1 MNNRF
6 RRHMKRLGLAALG
19 LLAASFVWFKP
30 AAPAATEPWIPTVP
44 VQWDEHYARVP
55 DWSQL
60 TFTNLPPL
68 LSGGAVDIPGEITRS
83 LGYDP
88 SRIWQAGQSVAE
100 VLKLGDFQTSLYP
113 QLFNLQTLS
122 RFAQLDL
129 NQVALGAL
137 ELVGWQR
144 VEDLVSA
151 IPGLGNLRLDQVP
164 PLDALIS
171 GVLPVSSLQGLNGN
185 DLTLSNLLAEFP
197 DLGQLSLGQLGSQL
211 NVFAL
216 TDIPGLTGISLQNFR
231 DWGNSTIGGVPGL
244 ASVPLDQMP
253 NPLSGAGAIGQID
266 MVYGQAETQRQTTI
280 SGSKQAGFQV
290 PCADSCAHV
299 EFAGTPGLHGKQWIS
314 GQVQQVPGG
323 EGFLSFVNGGQEPTG
338 RHPFGDAFKVAL
350 WDVDESFGTV
360 STALFFRMCQR
371 GGFLTPDLGCTP
383 YFIGPVPFMTY
394 RETDFMLVGALEGG
408 SGGQAASSL
417 PKLSASPGALTQS
430 ISQND
435 QSLADDLNNLQPCGP
450 SKGGLDLGALST
462 AIATFSRY
470 PTAIGP
476 YGCDAQ
482 GHCGRRLGQYPLMS
496 YQPEVQAMVKSQPG
510 GQDFL
515 NRVESGAE
523 VNADEVERFLP
534 TATQTHLVKESLQ
547 SIAQQAQRE
556 GLSDTAL
563 VERIGQQYFGGSG
576 VPMDGT
582 VADIQGQV
590 FLNPQTASLSQAYA
604 QAQGCMAQGGGQ
616 G

>member
-1 MNNRF
+1 MA
-6 RRHMKRLGLAALG
+6 LVALG
-19 LLAASFVWFKP
+19 LIAASLIWFNP
-30 AAPAATEPWIPTVP
+30 APQAATEPWIPTVP
-44 VQWDEHYARVP
+44 VQWDEQYARVP

-60 TFTNLPPL
+60 TFSNLPPL
-68 LSGGAVDIPGEITRS
+68 LSSGAVEILGDLVSS

-113 QLFNLQTLS
+113 QLFNLQTL
-122 RFAQLDL
+122 AQMGQIDL
-129 NQVALGAL
+129 SQVALSAL
-137 ELVGWQR
+137 EMVGWQR

-164 PLDALIS
+164 PLETLIS
-171 GVLPVSSLQGLNGN
+171 EVLPASSIQGLDGN
-185 DLTLSNLLAEFP
+185 DLTLSSLLTEFP
-197 DLGQLSLGQLGSQL
+197 DLGQLNLGQLSEQL
-211 NVFAL
+211 NSFAL

-253 NPLSGAGAIGQID
+253 NPLSGVGAIGQID

-290 PCADSCAHV
+290 PCEESCAHV
-299 EFAGTPGLHGKQWIS
+299 EFAGIPGLHGKQWIS

-350 WDVDESFGTV
+350 WDVDESSGTV

-394 RETDFMLVGALEGG
+394 KETDFMLVGAVDGG

-417 PKLSASPGALTQS
+417 PVVSTSLDGLSQPASQRAQPQAVDLTG
-430 ISQND
+430 
-435 QSLADDLNNLQPCGP
+435 LQPCEP
-450 SKGGLDLGALST
+450 SNGELDLGALST
-462 AIATFSRY
+462 AISTLSRY

-476 YGCDAQ
+476 YGCDIQ
-482 GHCGRRLGQYPLMS
+482 GHCGRRLGPYPLMS
-496 YQPEVQAMVKSQPG
+496 YQPEVQAMIAAQPG
-510 GQDFL
+510 GQEFL

-534 TATQTHLVKESLQ
+534 SATQTHLVKESLQ
-547 SIAQQAQRE
+547 VIAEQAQVE
-556 GLSDTAL
+556 GLSDAAL
-563 VERIGQQYFGGSG
+563 IERIGQQYFGGPG
-576 VPMDGT
+576 VPTDGT
-582 VADIQGQV
+582 VADVQGQV
-590 FLNPQTASLSQAYA
+590 FLNPQTALLSQTYA
-604 QAQGCMAQGGGQ
+604 QAQGCIAQGGGQ
-616 G
+616 E

>member
-1 MNNRF
+1 MTHRF
-6 RRHMKRLGLAALG
+6 RRRIKRFGLAALG
-19 LLAASFVWFKP
+19 LLLASFVWFKP
-30 AAPAATEPWIPTVP
+30 APQAATEPWIPTVP
-44 VQWDEHYARVP
+44 VQWDKQYARVP

-60 TFTNLPPL
+60 TVANLPPL
-68 LSGGAVDIPGEITRS
+68 LSGGAVDIPGDLVSS

-113 QLFNLQTLS
+113 QLFNLQTLAQ
-122 RFAQLDL
+122 FAQLDL
-129 NQVALGAL
+129 NQVSLGAL

-144 VEDLVSA
+144 VEDLVAA

-164 PLDALIS
+164 PLEALIS
-171 GVLPVSSLQGLNGN
+171 EVLPISSLRRLSGH

-211 NVFAL
+211 NSFAL
-216 TDIPGLTGISLQNFR
+216 TDIPGLTSISLQNFR
-231 DWGNSTIGGVPGL
+231 DWGNSSINGVPGL
-244 ASVPLDQMP
+244 VSVPLDQMP
-253 NPLSGAGAIGQID
+253 NPLSGVGAIGQID
-266 MVYGQAETQRQTTI
+266 MVYGQAETQRQSTI

-290 PCADSCAHV
+290 PCEESCAHV

-350 WDVDESFGTV
+350 WDVDEASGTV

-383 YFIGPVPFMTY
+383 YFIGPVPFMTF
-394 RETDFMLVGALEGG
+394 RETDFILVGTLEGG
-408 SGGQAASSL
+408 GGVQAASSL
-417 PKLSASPGALTQS
+417 PTLSASPGALGQPA
-430 ISQND
+430 SQRA
-435 QSLADDLNNLQPCGP
+435 QPQAGDLTDLQPCGA
-450 SKGGLDLGALST
+450 SNSGLDLGALST
-462 AIATFSRY
+462 AISTLSRY

-496 YQPEVQAMVKSQPG
+496 YQLEVQAMVVAQPG
-510 GQDFL
+510 GQEFL
-515 NRVESGAE
+515 KRVEAGAE

-556 GLSDTAL
+556 SLSDTAL
-563 VERIGQQYFGGSG
+563 IERIGQHYFGGPG
-576 VPMDGT
+576 VPVEST
-582 VADIQGQV
+582 VADLQGQV

-604 QAQGCMAQGGGQ
+604 QAQGCVAPGGGQ

>member
-1 MNNRF
+1 MGLVV
-6 RRHMKRLGLAALG
+6 LGLIT
-19 LLAASFVWFKP
+19 ASLVWFKP
-30 AAPAATEPWIPTVP
+30 APQAATEPWIPTVP
-44 VQWDEHYARVP
+44 VQWDKQYARVP

-60 TFTNLPPL
+60 TFANLPPL
-68 LSGGAVDIPGEITRS
+68 LSGGAVDIPDDLVSS

-113 QLFNLQTLS
+113 QLFNLQTLAQ
-122 RFAQLDL
+122 FAQLDL
-129 NQVALGAL
+129 NQVALVAF

-144 VEDLVSA
+144 VEDLVA
-151 IPGLGNLRLDQVP
+151 TIPGLGNLRLDQVP
-164 PLDALIS
+164 PLEALIS
-171 GVLPVSSLQGLNGN
+171 QALPVSSLRGLSGN
-185 DLTLSNLLAEFP
+185 DLSLANLLAEFP

-211 NVFAL
+211 NSFAL
-216 TDIPGLTGISLQNFR
+216 SDIPGITGISLQNFR
-231 DWGNSTIGGVPGL
+231 NWGNSTISGVPGL

-266 MVYGQAETQRQTTI
+266 MVYGQVETQRQATI

-290 PCADSCAHV
+290 PCEESCAHV
-299 EFAGTPGLHGKQWIS
+299 EFAGTPDLHGKQWIS

-350 WDVDESFGTV
+350 WDVDESSGTV

-394 RETDFMLVGALEGG
+394 QETDFMLVGALEGG

-417 PKLSASPGALTQS
+417 PVVSASPETLGQSVAQQAQPQAGDLTR
-430 ISQND
+430 
-435 QSLADDLNNLQPCGP
+435 LQPCGS
-450 SKGGLDLGALST
+450 SKDGLDLGALST
-462 AIATFSRY
+462 AISALSRY

-476 YGCDAQ
+476 YGCDTQ

-496 YQPEVQAMVKSQPG
+496 YQPQVQAMIAAQPG
-510 GQDFL
+510 GQEFL
-515 NRVESGAE
+515 KRVESGAE
-523 VNADEVERFLP
+523 INANEVERFLP

-547 SIAQQAQRE
+547 AIAEQFQSE
-556 GLSDTAL
+556 GVSNAAL
-563 VERIGQQYFGGSG
+563 IERVGQHYFGGPG
-576 VPMDGT
+576 VPTEGT

-590 FLNPQTASLSQAYA
+590 FLNPQTASLSQAYG
-604 QAQGCMAQGGGQ
+604 QVQGCLAQRGS
-616 G
+616 

>member
-1 MNNRF
+1 MNKRF
-6 RRHMKRLGLAALG
+6 RRHLQRLGLVTLG
-19 LLAASFVWFKP
+19 LLTAGLVWFEP
-30 AAPAATEPWIPTVP
+30 APQAATEPWIPTVP
-44 VQWDEHYARVP
+44 VQWDKQYERVP

-60 TFTNLPPL
+60 TFANLPPL
-68 LSGGAVDIPGEITRS
+68 LSGGAIEIPGDLVSS

-113 QLFNLQTLS
+113 QLFNLQTL
-122 RFAQLDL
+122 AQMGQIDL
-129 NQVALGAL
+129 SQVALSAL
-137 ELVGWQR
+137 EMVGWQR

-151 IPGLGNLRLDQVP
+151 IPGLGNLRLEQVP
-164 PLDALIS
+164 PLEALIS
-171 GVLPVSSLQGLNGN
+171 EALPVSSLQGLNGN
-185 DLTLSNLLAEFP
+185 DLTLSNLVAEFP

-211 NVFAL
+211 NSFAL

-290 PCADSCAHV
+290 PCEESCAHV

-350 WDVDESFGTV
+350 WDVDESSGTV

-394 RETDFMLVGALEGG
+394 RETDFMLIGAVDGG
-408 SGGQAASSL
+408 SGGQASSSL
-417 PKLSASPGALTQS
+417 PVVSASPGALGQTA
-430 ISQND
+430 SQGA
-435 QSLADDLNNLQPCGP
+435 QPQAADLSSLQPCEP
-450 SKGGLDLGALST
+450 SNGGLDLGSLST
-462 AIATFSRY
+462 AIATLSRY

-476 YGCDAQ
+476 YGCDTQ
-482 GHCGRRLGQYPLMS
+482 GHCGRRLGQYPLIS
-496 YQPEVQAMVKSQPG
+496 YQPEVQAMIASQPG
-510 GQDFL
+510 GQEFL
-515 NRVESGAE
+515 KRVESGAE

-534 TATQTHLVKESLQ
+534 SSTQTHLVKESLQ
-547 SIAQQAQRE
+547 AIAEQAQRE

-563 VERIGQQYFGGSG
+563 VERIGQHYFGGPG
-576 VPMDGT
+576 VPVEGT

-604 QAQGCMAQGGGQ
+604 QAKGCMAQGGGQ

>member
-1 MNNRF
+1 
-6 RRHMKRLGLAALG
+6 
-19 LLAASFVWFKP
+19 
-30 AAPAATEPWIPTVP
+30 
-44 VQWDEHYARVP
+44 VQWDKHYARVP

-60 TFTNLPPL
+60 TFANLPPL
-68 LSGGAVDIPGEITRS
+68 LSGGAVYIPGDLVAS

-88 SRIWQAGQSVAE
+88 SRTWQAGQSVVE

-113 QLFNLQTLS
+113 QLFNLQTL
-122 RFAQLDL
+122 AQIGEINLE
-129 NQVALGAL
+129 QVALGAV
-137 ELVGWQR
+137 EMVGWQR

-164 PLDALIS
+164 PLEALIS
-171 GVLPVSSLQGLNGN
+171 EALPVSSLQELSRN

-197 DLGQLSLGQLGSQL
+197 DLGQLSLGLLGEQL
-211 NVFAL
+211 NGFAL
-216 TDIPGLTGISLQNFR
+216 TDIPGLTDIPLQNFR
-231 DWGNSTIGGVPGL
+231 DWGNSIIGGVPGL
-244 ASVPLDQMP
+244 GSVPLDQMP

-266 MVYGQAETQRQTTI
+266 MVYGQAETQRRTTI

-290 PCADSCAHV
+290 PCEDSCAHV

-350 WDVDESFGTV
+350 WDMDESSGTV

-383 YFIGPVPFMTY
+383 YVIGPVPFMTY
-394 RETDFMLVGALEGG
+394 RETDFMLVGALEGE
-408 SGGQAASSL
+408 SGGQAATSL
-417 PKLSASPGALTQS
+417 PVVSASSGGLGQTF
-430 ISQND
+430 SQRAQPQAAN
-435 QSLADDLNNLQPCGP
+435 LKGLQPCGL
-450 SKGGLDLGALST
+450 SNGGLELGSLST
-462 AIATFSRY
+462 AIATLSRY
-470 PTAIGP
+470 PIAIGP

-496 YQPEVQAMVKSQPG
+496 YQPEVQAMIASQPG
-510 GQDFL
+510 GQEFL
-515 NRVESGAE
+515 KRIETGVEI
-523 VNADEVERFLP
+523 NADEVERFFP
-534 TATQTHLVKESLQ
+534 AATQTHLVKESLQ
-547 SIAQQAQRE
+547 AIAQQAQGE

-563 VERIGQQYFGGSG
+563 VERIGQHYFGGPG
-576 VPMDGT
+576 VPVEGT

-590 FLNPQTASLSQAYA
+590 FFNPQTASLSQAYA
-604 QAQGCMAQGGGQ
+604 QAQGCLAQGGGQ

>member
-6 RRHMKRLGLAALG
+6 RRRLQRLSLVALG
-19 LLAASFVWFKP
+19 LLTAGFIWFKP
-30 AAPAATEPWIPTVP
+30 APQAATEPWIPTVP

-60 TFTNLPPL
+60 TFANLPPL
-68 LSGGAVDIPGEITRS
+68 LSGGAVDIPGDLVSS
-83 LGYDP
+83 LGYNP
-88 SRIWQAGQSVAE
+88 SRIWQTGQSVPE

-113 QLFNLQTLS
+113 QLFNLQTLAQ
-122 RFAQLDL
+122 FAQLDL

-137 ELVGWQR
+137 ELVSWQR

-151 IPGLGNLRLDQVP
+151 IPGLGNLRLEQVL
-164 PLDALIS
+164 PLEALIS
-171 GVLPVSSLQGLNGN
+171 QALPVSSLRGLSGN

-197 DLGQLSLGQLGSQL
+197 DLGQRSLGQLGSQL
-211 NVFAL
+211 NAFAL
-216 TDIPGLTGISLQNFR
+216 TDIPGLTDISLQNFR

-253 NPLSGAGAIGQID
+253 NPLSGVGAIGQID
-266 MVYGQAETQRQTTI
+266 MVYGQAETQRQSTI

-290 PCADSCAHV
+290 PCEESCAHV
-299 EFAGTPGLHGKQWIS
+299 EFAGAPGLHGKQWIS
-314 GQVQQVPGG
+314 GQVQQVRGG
-323 EGFLSFVNGGQEPTG
+323 EGFLAFVNGGQEPTG
-338 RHPFGDAFKVAL
+338 RHPFGEAFKVAL
-350 WDVDESFGTV
+350 WDVDESSGTV

-371 GGFLTPDLGCTP
+371 GGFLSPDLGCTP

-394 RETDFMLVGALEGG
+394 RETDFMLVGAVDGG
-408 SGGQAASSL
+408 SSRQAASSL
-417 PKLSASPGALTQS
+417 PMVSASPGELGQLDAQRAKP
-430 ISQND
+430 Q
-435 QSLADDLNNLQPCGP
+435 AGDLSNLQPCGP
-450 SKGGLDLGALST
+450 GNSRLDLGALST
-462 AIATFSRY
+462 AIATLSRY

-547 SIAQQAQRE
+547 SIAQQAQGG

-563 VERIGQQYFGGSG
+563 IERIGQHYFGGPG
-576 VPMDGT
+576 VPVEGT

-590 FLNPQTASLSQAYA
+590 FLNPQTVSLGQAYA
-604 QAQGCMAQGGGQ
+604 QTQGCMAQGGGQ
-616 G
+616 R

>member
-1 MNNRF
+1 MNKRF
-6 RRHMKRLGLAALG
+6 RRRLQRLGLVVLG
-19 LLAASFVWFKP
+19 LITASLVWFKP
-30 AAPAATEPWIPTVP
+30 APQAATEPWIPTVP
-44 VQWDEHYARVP
+44 VQWDKQYARVP

-60 TFTNLPPL
+60 TFANLPPL
-68 LSGGAVDIPGEITRS
+68 LSGGAVDIPDDLVSS

-113 QLFNLQTLS
+113 QLFNLQTLAQ
-122 RFAQLDL
+122 FAQLDL
-129 NQVALGAL
+129 NQVALVAF

-144 VEDLVSA
+144 VEDLVA
-151 IPGLGNLRLDQVP
+151 TIPGLGNLRLDQVP
-164 PLDALIS
+164 PLEALIS
-171 GVLPVSSLQGLNGN
+171 QALPVSSLRGLSGN
-185 DLTLSNLLAEFP
+185 DLSLANLLAEFP

-211 NVFAL
+211 NSFAL
-216 TDIPGLTGISLQNFR
+216 SDIPGITGISLQNFR
-231 DWGNSTIGGVPGL
+231 NWGNSTISGVPGL

-266 MVYGQAETQRQTTI
+266 MVYGQVETQRQATI

-290 PCADSCAHV
+290 PCEESCAHV
-299 EFAGTPGLHGKQWIS
+299 EFAGTPDLHGKQWIS

-350 WDVDESFGTV
+350 WDVDESSGTV

-394 RETDFMLVGALEGG
+394 QETDFMLVGALEGG

-417 PKLSASPGALTQS
+417 PVVSASPETLGQSVAQQAQPQAGDLTR
-430 ISQND
+430 
-435 QSLADDLNNLQPCGP
+435 LQPCGS
-450 SKGGLDLGALST
+450 SKDGLDLGALST
-462 AIATFSRY
+462 AISALSRY

-476 YGCDAQ
+476 YGCDTQ

-496 YQPEVQAMVKSQPG
+496 YQPQVQAMIAAQPG
-510 GQDFL
+510 GQEFL
-515 NRVESGAE
+515 KRVESGAE
-523 VNADEVERFLP
+523 INANEVERFLP

-547 SIAQQAQRE
+547 AIAEQFQSE
-556 GLSDTAL
+556 GVSNAAL
-563 VERIGQQYFGGSG
+563 IERVGQHYFGGPG
-576 VPMDGT
+576 VPTEGT

-590 FLNPQTASLSQAYA
+590 FLNPQTASLSQAYG
-604 QAQGCMAQGGGQ
+604 QVQGCLAQRGS
-616 G
+616 

>member
-1 MNNRF
+1 MSNRF
-6 RRHMKRLGLAALG
+6 QRRMKRLGLVALG

-30 AAPAATEPWIPTVP
+30 ASPAATEPWIPTVP
-44 VQWDEHYARVP
+44 VQWDEYYARVP

-60 TFTNLPPL
+60 TFANLPPL
-68 LSGGAVDIPGEITRS
+68 LSGGAVDIPNDLVSG

-113 QLFNLQTLS
+113 QLFNLQTLAQ
-122 RFAQLDL
+122 FAQLDP

-137 ELVGWQR
+137 ELVGWQQ

-164 PLDALIS
+164 PLDALIAE
-171 GVLPVSSLQGLNGN
+171 VLPVSSLRGFSDH
-185 DLTLSNLLAEFP
+185 DLTLSSLLAEFP

-211 NVFAL
+211 NSFAL

-231 DWGNSTIGGVPGL
+231 DWGNSTIGGMPGL

-290 PCADSCAHV
+290 PCEDSCAHV

-323 EGFLSFVNGGQEPTG
+323 EGFLAFVNGGQEPTG

-350 WDVDESFGTV
+350 WDVDESSGTV

-394 RETDFMLVGALEGG
+394 RETDFILVGSLEGA
-408 SGGQAASSL
+408 SGGQTASSL
-417 PKLSASPGALTQS
+417 PTLSASPGGLAQSASPKTQALTG
-430 ISQND
+430 
-435 QSLADDLNNLQPCGP
+435 DLSNLKPCENN
-450 SKGGLDLGALST
+450 SGLDLGALST
-462 AIATFSRY
+462 AISTLSRY

-476 YGCDAQ
+476 YGCDDQ
-482 GHCGRRLGQYPLMS
+482 DHCGRRLGQYPLMS
-496 YQPEVQAMVKSQPG
+496 YQFEVQAMVKSQPG
-510 GQDFL
+510 GQEFL
-515 NRVESGAE
+515 ERVESGAE

-547 SIAQQAQRE
+547 TIAGQAQRE
-556 GLSDTAL
+556 GLSDAAL
-563 VERIGQQYFGGSG
+563 IERIGQHYFGGPG
-576 VPMDGT
+576 VPVEGT

-590 FLNPQTASLSQAYA
+590 FLNPQTASLSQIYT
-604 QAQGCMAQGGGQ
+604 QAQGCIAQGGGR

>member
-1 MNNRF
+1 MTHRF
-6 RRHMKRLGLAALG
+6 RRRIQRFSLVVLG
-19 LLAASFVWFKP
+19 LLTAGLVWFKP
-30 AAPAATEPWIPTVP
+30 APQAATEPWIPTVP
-44 VQWDEHYARVP
+44 VQWDKHYARVP

-60 TFTNLPPL
+60 TFSNLPSL
-68 LSGGAVDIPGEITRS
+68 LSGGAVDIPGDLVAS

-113 QLFNLQTLS
+113 QLFNLQTL
-122 RFAQLDL
+122 AQMGQIDL
-129 NQVALGAL
+129 SQVALSAL
-137 ELVGWQR
+137 EMVGWQR
-144 VEDLVSA
+144 VEDLVAA

-171 GVLPVSSLQGLNGN
+171 GALPVSSLQGLNEN

-211 NVFAL
+211 NSFAVN
-216 TDIPGLTGISLQNFR
+216 DIPGLTGISLQNFR

-290 PCADSCAHV
+290 PCEDSCAHV

-314 GQVQQVPGG
+314 GQVQQVQGG

-350 WDVDESFGTV
+350 WDVDETSGTV

-371 GGFLTPDLGCTP
+371 GGFLTLDLGCTP

-394 RETDFMLVGALEGG
+394 RETDFMLVGAVDGG
-408 SGGQAASSL
+408 SGGQAVSSL
-417 PKLSASPGALTQS
+417 PVVSASPGELGQPDAQRAKPQAT
-430 ISQND
+430 
-435 QSLADDLNNLQPCGP
+435 DLSNLQPCGP
-450 SKGGLDLGALST
+450 SNGGLDLGSLST
-462 AIATFSRY
+462 AIATLSHY

-476 YGCDAQ
+476 FGCDAQ

-496 YQPEVQAMVKSQPG
+496 YQPEVQAMIASQPG
-510 GQDFL
+510 GQEFL

-523 VNADEVERFLP
+523 VSADEVARFLP
-534 TATQTHLVKESLQ
+534 TAAQAYLVKESLQ
-547 SIAQQAQRE
+547 IIAEQAQGE
-556 GLSDTAL
+556 GLPEAGL
-563 VERIGQQYFGGSG
+563 IERIGQHYFGGPG
-576 VPMDGT
+576 VPVEGT

-590 FLNPQTASLSQAYA
+590 LLNPQTALLSQTYA
-604 QAQGCMAQGGGQ
+604 QAQGCIAQGGSQ

>member
-1 MNNRF
+1 MNKRF
-6 RRHMKRLGLAALG
+6 RRWIKRFSLVALG
-19 LLAASFVWFKP
+19 LLAASVVWFKP

-44 VQWDEHYARVP
+44 VQWDKRYARVP

-60 TFTNLPPL
+60 TFANLPPL
-68 LSGGAVDIPGEITRS
+68 LSDGAVDIPGDLVSS

-88 SRIWQAGQSVAE
+88 SRVWQAGQSVVE

-113 QLFNLQTLS
+113 QLFNLQTL
-122 RFAQLDL
+122 AHMGQIDL
-129 NQVALGAL
+129 SQVALSAL
-137 ELVGWQR
+137 EMVGWQR

-171 GVLPVSSLQGLNGN
+171 AALPMSSLQGLSGN
-185 DLTLSNLLAEFP
+185 DLTLSNLLSEFP

-211 NVFAL
+211 NGFAL
-216 TDIPGLTGISLQNFR
+216 SDIPGLTGISLQNFR

-266 MVYGQAETQRQTTI
+266 MVYGQAETQRQATI

-290 PCADSCAHV
+290 PCEESCAHV

-338 RHPFGDAFKVAL
+338 RHPFGEAFKVAL
-350 WDVDESFGTV
+350 WDVDESSGTV

-371 GGFLTPDLGCTP
+371 GGFFTPDLGCTP

-394 RETDFMLVGALEGG
+394 QETDFMLVGAVDGG

-417 PKLSASPGALTQS
+417 PVVSASAGALPQS
-430 ISQND
+430 TSQKH
-435 QSLADDLNNLQPCGP
+435 QRLPGDLSNLKPCGP
-450 SKGGLDLGALST
+450 GHGELDLGALST
-462 AIATFSRY
+462 AIATLSRY

-476 YGCDAQ
+476 YGCDPQ

-496 YQPEVQAMVKSQPG
+496 YQPEVQAMIVAQPG
-510 GQDFL
+510 GQEFL
-515 NRVESGAE
+515 KRVEAGAAI
-523 VNADEVERFLP
+523 NADEVERFLP
-534 TATQTHLVKESLQ
+534 KATQTHLVKASLQ
-547 SIAQQAQRE
+547 AIAEQVQDE
-556 GLSDTAL
+556 GLPDTTL
-563 VERIGQQYFGGSG
+563 IERIGQHYFGGPG
-576 VPMDGT
+576 VPVDGT
-582 VADIQGQV
+582 VADIQGQI
-590 FLNPQTASLSQAYA
+590 FLNPQTALLSQAYA
-604 QAQGCMAQGGGQ
+604 QAKGCLAQGGGR

>member
-1 MNNRF
+1 MNKRF
-6 RRHMKRLGLAALG
+6 RRHLQRLGLVTLG
-19 LLAASFVWFKP
+19 LLTAGLVWLRP
-30 AAPAATEPWIPTVP
+30 APQAATEPWIPTVP
-44 VQWDEHYARVP
+44 VQWDKQYARVP

-60 TFTNLPPL
+60 TFANLPPL
-68 LSGGAVDIPGEITRS
+68 LSGGAVDIPSNLIAS

-88 SRIWQAGQSVAE
+88 SRMWQAGQSVAE

-113 QLFNLQTLS
+113 QLFNLQTLAQ
-122 RFAQLDL
+122 FAHLDL
-129 NQVALGAL
+129 NQMALGAL

-164 PLDALIS
+164 PLEALIS
-171 GVLPVSSLQGLNGN
+171 EALPVLSLQGLNGN
-185 DLTLSNLLAEFP
+185 DLTLSSLLEEFP
-197 DLGQLSLGQLGSQL
+197 DLGQLSLGQLGEQL
-211 NVFAL
+211 NAFAL

-244 ASVPLDQMP
+244 VSVPLDQMP

-266 MVYGQAETQRQTTI
+266 MVYGQAETQRQATI

-290 PCADSCAHV
+290 PCEESCAHV

-350 WDVDESFGTV
+350 WDVDESSGTV

-394 RETDFMLVGALEGG
+394 RETDFMLVGAVDGE
-408 SGGQAASSL
+408 SGDQTASSL
-417 PKLSASPGALTQS
+417 PMVSASPRGLSQPASLRAQPQAADLT
-430 ISQND
+430 D
-435 QSLADDLNNLQPCGP
+435 LQPCGA
-450 SKGGLDLGALST
+450 SDGELDLGALST
-462 AIATFSRY
+462 AIATLNRY

-476 YGCDAQ
+476 YGCNAE

-496 YQPEVQAMVKSQPG
+496 YQPEVQAMIAAQPG
-510 GQDFL
+510 GQEFL
-515 NRVESGAE
+515 KRVESGAE
-523 VNADEVERFLP
+523 VSADEVERFLP
-534 TATQTHLVKESLQ
+534 AATQTHLVKESLQ
-547 SIAQQAQRE
+547 AIAEQAQVER
-556 GLSDTAL
+556 LSDTAL
-563 VERIGQQYFGGSG
+563 VERIGQHYFGGPG
-576 VPMDGT
+576 VPVEGI

-590 FLNPQTASLSQAYA
+590 FLNPQSASLSQTYG
-604 QAQGCMAQGGGQ
+604 QVKGCLAQGGSRG
-616 G
+616 